1 MNLTGAPISCHP
13 ATGLTAVESFIRRFP
28 VLESFIRNSPLPS
41 LLAKGLDSVD
51 ERLAAALAG
60 SVVLGTG
67 VAVLLGR
74 AGDEDTLDSNELLAE
89 YEEGELGAWE

>member
-1 MNLTGAPISCHP
+1 MNLTEAPISCHP
-13 ATGLTAVESFIRRFP
+13 ATGLTAVDSFISRFP
-28 VLESFIRNSPLPS
+28 LPF
-41 LLAKGLDSVD
+41 LLAKGTGLDSVD

-67 VAVLLGR
+67 IAVLLGR
-74 AGDEDTLDSNELLAE
+74 AGDENTLDSNELLAE